1 MAIHRRFLYAG
12 LFLVAVGGVLVAANI
27 TGVNEPW
34 LREALRLWPL
44 VIIAIGLG
52 IVVRRTRFSL
62 PAGVLAAVAP
72 GLLIGGTMV
81 AGPRA
86 GFECG
91 HAEAPARTFVREGEF
106 GGAAYVSRSASVSLS
121 AACGST
127 TITASGGDGWSISAG
142 STDGREPEVNSDQR
156 NLEIRSVGRGGR
168 QLLLGDRREDW
179 DVRIPTTP
187 LAGLSLTAIGNTM
200 DVALPGT
207 SIDGVVIEA
216 DLSTLR
222 LDATGAEIDELGVE
236 VNFGSATILLPATR
250 QLVGNLEVNGGRLR
264 LCQPLNTAMTVAFG
278 NAEMG
283 EVTVAGQRWTA
294 DVWSGGNV
302 LSNNQIDLTVDATF
316 GSVEINPIGGCS

>member
-12 LFLVAVGGVLVAANI
+12 LFLVAVGGVLVVANI

-44 VIIAIGLG
+44 VIIAIGLA

-72 GLLIGGTMV
+72 GLLIGGSMV

-91 HAEAPARTFVREGEF
+91 HAGSPARTFAREGEF
-106 GGAAYVSRSASVSLS
+106 SGAAFASRSASVALS

-127 TITASGGDGWSISAG
+127 TITTAAGNGWSISAG
-142 STDGREPEVNSDQR
+142 STDGREPDVNSDEL
-156 NLEIRSVGRGGR
+156 NLEIRSTGRGGR

-179 DVRIPTTP
+179 DVTLPTTP
-187 LAGLSLTAIGNTM
+187 LAGLSLTSTGNTM
-200 DVALPGT
+200 NVALPGA
-207 SIDGVVIEA
+207 SIGAVAIEA
-216 DLSTLR
+216 DLSTFR
-222 LDATGAEIDELGVE
+222 LDATGAEIDELDVE
-236 VNFGSATILLPATR
+236 VNLGSATIVLPATR
-250 QLVGNLEVNGGRLR
+250 RLGGNLEVNGGRLR
-264 LCQPLNTAMTVAFG
+264 LCQPMNTAMTVAFG

-316 GSVEINPIGGCS
+316 GSIEINPIGGCS